1 MTSLIRARL
10 AMAYLGFDP
19 QVLLGT
25 SRRRARFLRI
35 ALLTF
40 VVFLAG
46 SAVTAIAQVKQPPE
60 SMAAKNQLK
69 QLIDG
74 ARREGQLN
82 ISMVESQGA
91 KGAQALTDA
100 FKRRFGL
107 EKMMIR
113 VDLSRGSAGDAHKT
127 IAEYEAG
134 ITPSFDV
141 RYFVDEA
148 VLLLK
153 EARTIKQVD
162 HWETVLR
169 EINPKAYEARNKLS
183 PPPFDGFGFTF
194 ATRTDALLYNPKRI
208 AEKDLPRTR
217 LEYGLPKY
225 KGMYSLPPWIT
236 TAMFGILK
244 YDKGEWLETV
254 KSWGRN
260 KGHMLAFS
268 AGIERLLLG
277 EVSFLYANAY
287 YYFEQK
293 ALDPNAPVGLSFF
306 QDLTNLHRA
315 MNVVLEGTRHPN
327 AAQLFALWSMS
338 EEASLLFQEYASH
351 PNTYLGTGS
360 ISSGELAEL
369 KKHRIDQ
376 VTWFDSPKTLSSFLW
391 YETPEGKSYAQA
403 LDRAQREGK

>member
-1 MTSLIRARL
+1 
-10 AMAYLGFDP
+10 
-19 QVLLGT
+19 
-25 SRRRARFLRI
+25 
-35 ALLTF
+35 
-40 VVFLAG
+40 
-46 SAVTAIAQVKQPPE
+46 
-60 SMAAKNQLK
+60 
-69 QLIDG
+69 
-74 ARREGQLN
+74 
-82 ISMVESQGA
+82 MVESQGA
-91 KGAQALTDA
+91 KGGKALTDA

-107 EKMMIR
+107 DKMTIS
-113 VDLSRGSAGDAHKT
+113 VDLSRGSAGDANKA

-153 EARTIKQVD
+153 EARAIKRVD
-162 HWETVLR
+162 HWEVLLK

-277 EVSFLYANAY
+277 EISFLYANAY

-293 ALDPNAPVGLSFF
+293 ALDPNAPIGLSFF

-369 KKHRIDQ
+369 KKRRVDQ
-376 VTWFDSPKTLSSFLW
+376 ITWFDSPKTLSSFLW
-391 YETPEGKSYAQA
+391 YETAEGKSYAQA
-403 LDRAQREGK
+403 LDRAQREGR

>member
-1 MTSLIRARL
+1 M
-10 AMAYLGFDP
+10 
-19 QVLLGT
+19 V
-25 SRRRARFLRI
+25 
-35 ALLTF
+35 
-40 VVFLAG
+40 VVFLARG
-46 SAVTAIAQVKQPPE
+46 AVTAIAQVKQPPE
-60 SMAAKNQLK
+60 SVAAKNQLK

-74 ARREGQLN
+74 ARREGQLD

-107 EKMMIR
+107 DKMTIR
-113 VDLSRGSAGDAHKT
+113 ADLSRGSAGDAHKA

-153 EARTIKQVD
+153 EARA
-162 HWETVLR
+162 
-169 EINPKAYEARNKLS
+169 INPKAYEVKNKLS

-236 TAMFGILK
+236 TVMFGILK

-260 KGHMLAFS
+260 KGNMLAFS

-277 EVSFLYANAY
+277 EISFLYANAY

-293 ALDPNAPVGLSFF
+293 ALDPNAPIGLSFF

-369 KKHRIDQ
+369 KKRRIDQ
-376 VTWFDSPKTLSSFLW
+376 ITWFDSPKTLSSFLW

>member
-1 MTSLIRARL
+1 MTL
-10 AMAYLGFDP
+10 P
-19 QVLLGT
+19 
-25 SRRRARFLRI
+25 RRAWAANADLTSDLRPGGSRPRGILPAALMTVGLFL
-35 ALLTF
+35 
-40 VVFLAG
+40 LACAG
-46 SAVTAIAQVKQPPE
+46 TA
-60 SMAAKNQLK
+60 AAQLK
-69 QLIDG
+69 QAPESQPTKSDLKPLIEG
-74 ARREGQLN
+74 ARREGRLN
-82 ISMVESQGA
+82 ISMVSSQGA
-91 KGAQALTDA
+91 KGGRALADA

-107 EKMMIR
+107 HNMTITI
-113 VDLSRGSAGDAHKT
+113 DLSRGSAGDAHKA

-134 ITPSFDV
+134 IMPSFDV

-153 EARTIKQVD
+153 EGRAIKRIDQ
-162 HWETVLR
+162 WEALLKQIDV
-169 EINPKAYEARNKLS
+169 KAYEARDKLS

-217 LEYGLPKY
+217 LEYGHAKY

-236 TAMFGILK
+236 TVMFGILK
-244 YDKGEWLETV
+244 YDKAEWLETV

-260 KGHMLAFS
+260 KGHMLTFA

-277 EVSFLYANAY
+277 ELSFLYANAY
-287 YYFEQK
+287 YFFEQK
-293 ALDPNAPVGLSFF
+293 ALDANAPIGLSFF

-338 EEASLLFQEYASH
+338 EEASLLFQEHASH
-351 PNTYLGTGS
+351 PNIYLGAGS
-360 ISSGELAEL
+360 VSSGELAEL
-369 KKHRIDQ
+369 KKRRIEP

>member
-1 MTSLIRARL
+1 MLPMRTRLSTFRA
-10 AMAYLGFDP
+10 
-19 QVLLGT
+19 LLGALIT
-25 SRRRARFLRI
+25 SGVLVI
-35 ALLTF
+35 AGTED
-40 VVFLAG
+40 V
-46 SAVTAIAQVKQPPE
+46 SAQGKQAPE
-60 SMAAKNQLK
+60 SQVGKGQLR

-74 ARREGQLN
+74 ARREGRLN
-82 ISMVESQGA
+82 ISMVSSQGA
-91 KGAQALTDA
+91 KGGKALTDA

-107 EKMMIR
+107 DTMTINI
-113 VDLSRGSAGDAHKT
+113 DLSRGSAGDAHKA
-127 IAEYEAG
+127 IAEHEAG
-134 ITPSFDV
+134 IPPSFDV

-153 EARTIKQVD
+153 EARAIKRVD
-162 HWETVLR
+162 HWETLLK

-183 PPPFDGFGFTF
+183 PPPFDGYGFTF

-208 AEKDLPRTR
+208 AEKDLPKTR
-217 LEYGLPKY
+217 LEYGVPKY

-244 YDKGEWLETV
+244 YDKSEWLETV

-260 KGHMLAFS
+260 KGHMLAFA

-277 EVSFLYANAY
+277 ELSFLYANAY

-293 ALDPNAPVGLSFF
+293 ALDPNAPIGLSFF

-327 AAQLFALWSMS
+327 AAMLFTLWSIS
-338 EEASLLFQEYASH
+338 EESSLLFQEHASH
-351 PNTYLGTGS
+351 PNIYLGTGS
-360 ISSGELAEL
+360 ISTGELEEL
-369 KKHRIDQ
+369 NKRRIDPI
-376 VTWFDSPKTLSSFLW
+376 TWFDSPKTLSSFLW
-391 YETPEGKSYAQA
+391 YETPEGKNYAQA

>member
-1 MTSLIRARL
+1 MLPMRTRLSTFRA
-10 AMAYLGFDP
+10 
-19 QVLLGT
+19 LLGALIT
-25 SRRRARFLRI
+25 SGVL
-35 ALLTF
+35 
-40 VVFLAG
+40 
-46 SAVTAIAQVKQPPE
+46 VTAGTEDVGAQGKQAPE
-60 SMAAKNQLK
+60 SQVGKGQLR

-74 ARREGQLN
+74 ARREGRLN
-82 ISMVESQGA
+82 ISMVSSQGA
-91 KGAQALTDA
+91 KGGKALTDA

-107 EKMMIR
+107 DTMTINI
-113 VDLSRGSAGDAHKT
+113 DLSRGSAGDAHKA
-127 IAEYEAG
+127 IAEHEAG
-134 ITPSFDV
+134 IPPSFDV

-153 EARTIKQVD
+153 EARAIKRVD
-162 HWETVLR
+162 HWETLLK

-183 PPPFDGFGFTF
+183 PPPFDGYGFTF

-208 AEKDLPRTR
+208 AEKDLPKTR
-217 LEYGLPKY
+217 LEYGVPKY

-244 YDKGEWLETV
+244 YDKSEWLETV

-260 KGHMLAFS
+260 KGHMLAFA

-277 EVSFLYANAY
+277 ELSFLYANAY

-293 ALDPNAPVGLSFF
+293 ALDPNAPIGLSFF

-327 AAQLFALWSMS
+327 AAMLFTLWSIS
-338 EEASLLFQEYASH
+338 EESSLLFQEHASH
-351 PNTYLGTGS
+351 PNIYLGTGS
-360 ISSGELAEL
+360 ISTGELEEL
-369 KKHRIDQ
+369 NKRRIDPI
-376 VTWFDSPKTLSSFLW
+376 TWFDSPKTLSSFLW
-391 YETPEGKSYAQA
+391 YETPEGKNYAQA